1 MKKKYTL
8 MIILLLVILVSILTW
23 FIIRN
28 NKKVINE
35 KNNEEISL
43 VEDDIYSYQSKVD
56 DILKNEA
63 NNKNNTLKNPYIK
76 VNPYKISPLTA
87 IIIFYTDYETD
98 ITYTVNGEKYQIKD
112 KSKEH
117 TIPIYYLLSNSN
129 NTIEIRTNKEN
140 ASFKIKT
147 DKLPEGYNKLN
158 VSVNKNTTDKGKY
171 FQISPDG
178 VSNVAY
184 NYDGDVVWYLE
195 GQYYGDMQIL
205 NNGHFIVNNGISNN
219 VMGQATGIVEMDL
232 LGKIYKEYLIDGGVH
247 HEVEELKNGDILVA
261 SSNPNSSRI
270 FDYIYIIDKEGNTKK
285 TIDLYEIVKKVD
297 SEFALS
303 LPETWAWM
311 NSAYLNGDE
320 LIISLRHRSS
330 VMSINYNTSEIN
342 WIFGKKS
349 NWSSNFDKYLLNS
362 LDNVYTQGQHT
373 AYIEDGKLVVFDNG
387 YSAEL
392 YEDSLCTDLVDNY
405 SSVKVFN
412 LNNGNINL
420 DTEYKTDKR
429 MFSYALSSVY
439 TLDNGNKLINF
450 GWEFPESSYQDE
462 LCSTLTNTNLSSR
475 IVEVD
480 KNYNIVFDGSSDSG
494 KYRAYKYYFDNNKNY
509 SIKNFISYN
518 NYGDKY
524 YKEMSNDSI
533 DKIIGDYKKATI
545 STDFY
550 TGFMQVNALLDDNS
564 ELYFIFKSLEG
575 NKNYKVVSKEKGNKR
590 LILSFLPKLKG
601 KYEVYYVLDNKVY
614 KYDDVKEFK

>member
-8 MIILLLVILVSILTW
+8 MIIFLLVILISILTW

-43 VEDDIYSYQSKVD
+43 VEDDIYSYQSKMD

-63 NNKNNTLKNPYIK
+63 SNKNNTLKNPYIK

-129 NTIEIRTNKEN
+129 NTVEIKTNKEN

-147 DKLPEGYNKLN
+147 DKLPEEYNKLN

-178 VSNVAY
+178 VANVAY

-219 VMGQATGIVEMDL
+219 VMGQSTGIVEMDL

-270 FDYIYIIDKEGNTKK
+270 FDYIYIIDKDGNTKK
-285 TIDLYEIVKKVD
+285 TFDLYEIVKKVD

-311 NSAYLNGDE
+311 NSAYINGDE

-392 YEDSLCTDLVDNY
+392 YENSLCTDLVDNY

-480 KNYNIVFDGSSDSG
+480 KNYNIVFDGSSNSG

-509 SIKNFISYN
+509 SIENFISYN

-533 DKIIGDYKKATI
+533 DKIIGDYKKAII

-550 TGFMQVNALLDDNS
+550 TGFMQVNAMLDDNS